1 MCGIIGLVAFQNFE
15 KHKDGLVELLLMS
28 RLRGRD
34 GFGWASWYPGTK
46 LSIQKHLV
54 EDARPIIEKLVSNM
68 SAGERLIF
76 GARAAPVTEGGVC
89 IENTLPFISENWG
102 HIPSWAYVHN
112 GIISND
118 KEIVTEFNLHSKTSV
133 DSEIIPLL
141 RDKMP
146 LEDMVEVLIGGFA
159 CCGLS
164 RQGRFEVWRNY
175 KTLWQAVIPNALYV
189 VASEKKF
196 LLDSFPDAVI
206 MEFPT
211 ETYFSQPANNPRPNP
226 TPFNAKYLAHTPELD
241 RNKALVVLSGGMDS
255 TLVAFVAKKIFK
267 MGVELIHFNYGQ
279 KSEMMEFHSC
289 LQVAKALESSLKMID
304 LDWLGEFGASP
315 LTDPY
320 IDVPLGRESS
330 KTSLCWVPGRNLVM
344 LSAAVA
350 YAESKGIGYVFYGSN
365 LEEEG
370 PAWKDNDQAAVE
382 AFDKAAYFGTLR
394 GVKIFNV
401 LGRLMKRDIVHLGTE
416 LGVPLDKTCSCD
428 QPIFDDRE
436 GWTACGRCGC
446 CHNRRH
452 AYIQAGISDPQE
464 YAYDMIDTYPSIKKV
479 GKTDYDD
486 IVSRLQRPS
495 EFRDVDSV
503 RVLWE
508 LAEGKGE

>member
-1 MCGIIGLVAFQNFE
+1 MCGIVGLVAFQDFD
-15 KHKDGLVELLLMS
+15 KYKDGLVELLLMS

-34 GFGWASWYPGTK
+34 GFGWARWSPSTK
-46 LSIQKHLV
+46 LSVQKHLV
-54 EDARPIIEKLVSNM
+54 EDARPVIEKLVGDM

-89 IENTLPFISENWG
+89 IENTPPVTSEN
-102 HIPSWAYVHN
+102 WAYVHN
-112 GIISND
+112 GIVSND
-118 KEIVTEFNLHSKTSV
+118 KEIAAEYNLKPKTNV

-141 RDKMP
+141 RESISLDSIARR
-146 LEDMVEVLIGGFA
+146 LIGGFA

-164 RQGRFEVWRNY
+164 NKGVFDVCRNY
-175 KTLWQAVIPNALYV
+175 KTLWQAVIPKALYV
-189 VASEKKF
+189 VASERRF
-196 LLDSFPDAVI
+196 LKLAFPDAI
-206 MEFPT
+206 IEEFPVDT
-211 ETYFSQPANNPRPNP
+211 SFVISHTSFHFPIISSFPAQ
-226 TPFNAKYLAHTPELD
+226 YLAHTPELD

-255 TLVAFVAKKIFK
+255 SLVAFVAKKLFK
-267 MGVELIHFNYGQ
+267 MDVELIHFDYRQ
-279 KSEMMEFHSC
+279 KSRWMEFDAC
-289 LQVAKALESSLKMID
+289 AKVADVLKCEMLSLD
-304 LDWLGEFGASP
+304 LGWLGELLGHSP

-394 GVKIFNV
+394 GVKIHNV
-401 LGRLMKRDIVHLGTE
+401 LGRLMKRDIIHLGTA

-428 QPIFDDRE
+428 EPVWDSRE
-436 GWTACGRCGC
+436 GWQACGRCGC

-452 AYIQAGISDPQE
+452 AYIQAGIPDPQE
-464 YAYDMIDTYPSIKKV
+464 YAFDMIDTYPSIEVV
-479 GKTDYDD
+479 GKTEYSD

-495 EFRDVDSV
+495 EYRDVDSV
-503 RVLWE
+503 RILWE
-508 LAEGKGE
+508 LAEGAL

>member
-1 MCGIIGLVAFQNFE
+1 MCGIVGLVAFQDFD
-15 KHKDGLVELLLMS
+15 KYKDGLVELLLMS

-34 GFGWASWYPGTK
+34 GFGWASWYPDTK

-89 IENTLPFISENWG
+89 IENTPPFTSEN
-102 HIPSWAYVHN
+102 WAYVHN
-112 GIISND
+112 GIVSND
-118 KEIVTEFNLHSKTSV
+118 KEIAAEYNLKPKTNV

-141 RDKMP
+141 REERS
-146 LEDMVEVLIGGFA
+146 LTGVATTLVGGFA

-164 RQGRFEVWRNY
+164 NRGWFEVWRNY
-175 KTLWQAVIPNALYV
+175 KTLWQASIPNALYV
-189 VASEKKF
+189 VASEKGF
-196 LLDSFPDAVI
+196 LEQAFPKAI
-206 MEFPT
+206 IEEFPVEACLLGWT
-211 ETYFSQPANNPRPNP
+211 PSSAITYPFVSPFS
-226 TPFNAKYLAHTPELD
+226 AKYIAHTPELD

-255 TLVAFVAKKIFK
+255 SLVAFIAKNLFK
-267 MGVELIHFNYGQ
+267 MDVELIHFDYRQ
-279 KSEMMEFHSC
+279 KSRNMEFASC
-289 LQVAKALESSLKMID
+289 RVVRDFLDCELKEID
-304 LDWLGEFGASP
+304 LPWLGDMKASP

-394 GVKIFNV
+394 GVKIHNV
-401 LGRLMKRDIVHLGTE
+401 LGRLMKRDIIHLGTE
-416 LGVPLDKTCSCD
+416 LGVPLGETCSCD
-428 QPIFDDRE
+428 QPLWDDRE

-452 AYIQAGISDPQE
+452 AYIQAGIDDPQE
-464 YAYDMIDTYPSIKKV
+464 YAFDMIDTYPSIEAV
-479 GKTDYDD
+479 GKTEYED

-495 EFRDVDSV
+495 EYRDVDSV

-508 LAEGKGE
+508 LAEGSM

>member
-1 MCGIIGLVAFQNFE
+1 MCGIVGLVAFQDFA
-15 KHKDGLVELLLMS
+15 KYKDGLIELLLMS

-34 GFGWASWYPGTK
+34 GFGWASWYPGTT

-54 EDARPIIEKLVSNM
+54 ENARLIIEKQVDRM
-68 SAGERLIF
+68 SAGERFIF
-76 GARAAPVTEGGVC
+76 STRAAPVTEGGVC
-89 IENTLPFISENWG
+89 IENTPPFTSEN
-102 HIPSWAYVHN
+102 WAYVHN
-112 GIISND
+112 GIVSND
-118 KEIVTEFNLHSKTSV
+118 KEIVAEYNLHPKTNV

-141 RDKMP
+141 RERRLL
-146 LEDMVEVLIGGFA
+146 LEVASTLIGGFA

-164 RQGRFEVWRNY
+164 NRGRFEVWRNY
-175 KTLWQAVIPNALYV
+175 KTLWQAAIPNALYV
-189 VASEKKF
+189 VASEKVF
-196 LLDSFPDAVI
+196 LERAFPNAVI
-206 MEFPT
+206 GEFPV
-211 ETYFSQPANNPRPNP
+211 ESCFGIESFENGRLYLV
-226 TPFNAKYLAHTPELD
+226 PFFAKYLAHTPELD

-255 TLVAFVAKKIFK
+255 SLVAFVAKKLFK
-267 MGVELIHFNYGQ
+267 MDVELIHFNYGQ
-279 KSEMMEFHSC
+279 KSKMMEFHSC
-289 LQVAKALESSLKMID
+289 LQVAKALEISLKTID

-401 LGRLMKRDIVHLGTE
+401 LGRLMKRDIIHLGTE

-428 QPIFDDRE
+428 EPLFDDRE

-452 AYIQAGISDPQE
+452 AYIQAGILDPQE
-464 YAYDMIDTYPSIKKV
+464 YVFDMIDTYPSIQAV

-495 EFRDVDSV
+495 KFRNVDSV

-508 LAEGKGE
+508 LAEGKGD